1 MDKLT
6 SYDICTKYGCLS
18 RIFTL
23 IAYFIMLFIVILLL
37 NIMHYKLI
45 IFENHTKSTSLDIT
59 PEQARQILGV
69 TDYTPEQYEI
79 LAEITNCPA
88 SYFMDDLV
96 DYYVDF

>member
-1 MDKLT
+1 
-6 SYDICTKYGCLS
+6 
-18 RIFTL
+18 
-23 IAYFIMLFIVILLL
+23 
-37 NIMHYKLI
+37 MHYKLV

-69 TDYTPEQYEI
+69 TDCSFPEPYEI
-79 LAEITNCPA
+79 LAEITNRPA

>member
-37 NIMHYKLI
+37 NIIH
-45 IFENHTKSTSLDIT
+45 IFISMSNYYRYIFSSLHIFKIW
-59 PEQARQILGV
+59 R
-69 TDYTPEQYEI
+69 
-79 LAEITNCPA
+79 
-88 SYFMDDLV
+88 
-96 DYYVDF
+96 

>member
-37 NIMHYKLI
+37 NIKVKKIYV
-45 IFENHTKSTSLDIT
+45 TTSL
-59 PEQARQILGV
+59 P
-69 TDYTPEQYEI
+69 
-79 LAEITNCPA
+79 
-88 SYFMDDLV
+88 
-96 DYYVDF
+96 